1 MPSGVEVGE
10 IRRKIT
16 TLLSADVIG
25 YGGPIEADDPATF
38 RTLTQRRETFQRLVT
53 EYGGR
58 QFGGVGHSRMVEFP
72 SALSA
77 LQCAIAI
84 QRAALEEN
92 ESLPLEQ
99 RILLRIALNVGEV
112 IDEGDG
118 GLYGEGINVAAE
130 LQASAVPGG
139 ISLSGSVH
147 EHVRHTGHFEFDG
160 ERHLKGI
167 ADPVSV
173 YQVLEPGIEHGHHSF
188 WSELRRRNVV
198 RVGAAYG
205 VVSWLLIQVADTL
218 LPTFDAPNWLM
229 RAFVITLIAGFPV
242 ALLLA
247 WIYELT
253 PLGLMRNDQV
263 LQQANSSRLTGRRL
277 DGAIIVMLAA
287 AVVFLVFDNYD
298 LIGANDAVTARE
310 SIAVLAFQN
319 QSPDPEKEY
328 FSDGLADEL
337 LNVLARIP
345 ELRVAPRTSSFSFK
359 GRSVDAA
366 TIADTLMVD
375 NVLEGS
381 VRADGDQIRVTATL
395 VRGGAVLWTDTF
407 DRAFVDVLDVQAEIA
422 SAVASAIVP
431 VLSPESKL
439 NVERHPTDN
448 VEAYDFYLRGQDY
461 LNRPGEQDTLA
472 IAADMFTR
480 AIGLDPRF
488 AAAWAARC
496 EARLNQ
502 YIFSGRDEQ
511 YFADAETDCRR
522 AWRLDNS
529 LWEVYVALGRL
540 YGISG
545 QYDDAIDELRTAISQ
560 QPSAV
565 EAYVALGDIYS
576 AMNRNEEAES
586 MFLSA
591 LSLDGG
597 NWDVYNHYG
606 HFFYDNHRYEEAIAQ
621 YQRVVDFTP
630 DSGIGWDNLGNA
642 YWAIGEFERA
652 AEIFR
657 RSLEIRPSRWAYSS
671 LGSMQ
676 YYLGQFEESVENQRL
691 AIAEAPED
699 HISWGRLAEAY
710 SFIPGAEDEARSAWR
725 RAIELARSDLQINPD
740 DWDTH
745 GQLALYHAFIGEY
758 DVALQQLERVAELA
772 PNEPQG
778 RYYAALVHWQ
788 RGDAD
793 ATYDAL
799 EAAIDL
805 GYSSV
810 FIVSDPTLADLRDEP
825 RFAEFFR

>member
-1 MPSGVEVGE
+1 
-10 IRRKIT
+10 
-16 TLLSADVIG
+16 
-25 YGGPIEADDPATF
+25 
-38 RTLTQRRETFQRLVT
+38 
-53 EYGGR
+53 
-58 QFGGVGHSRMVEFP
+58 
-72 SALSA
+72 
-77 LQCAIAI
+77 
-84 QRAALEEN
+84 
-92 ESLPLEQ
+92 
-99 RILLRIALNVGEV
+99 
-112 IDEGDG
+112 
-118 GLYGEGINVAAE
+118 
-130 LQASAVPGG
+130 
-139 ISLSGSVH
+139 
-147 EHVRHTGHFEFDG
+147 
-160 ERHLKGI
+160 
-167 ADPVSV
+167 
-173 YQVLEPGIEHGHHSF
+173 
-188 WSELRRRNVV
+188 
-198 RVGAAYG
+198 
-205 VVSWLLIQVADTL
+205 
-218 LPTFDAPNWLM
+218 
-229 RAFVITLIAGFPV
+229 
-242 ALLLA
+242 
-247 WIYELT
+247 
-253 PLGLMRNDQV
+253 
-263 LQQANSSRLTGRRL
+263 
-277 DGAIIVMLAA
+277 
-287 AVVFLVFDNYD
+287 
-298 LIGANDAVTARE
+298 
-310 SIAVLAFQN
+310 
-319 QSPDPEKEY
+319 
-328 FSDGLADEL
+328 
-337 LNVLARIP
+337 
-345 ELRVAPRTSSFSFK
+345 
-359 GRSVDAA
+359 
-366 TIADTLMVD
+366 
-375 NVLEGS
+375 
-381 VRADGDQIRVTATL
+381 
-395 VRGGAVLWTDTF
+395 
-407 DRAFVDVLDVQAEIA
+407 
-422 SAVASAIVP
+422 
-431 VLSPESKL
+431 
-439 NVERHPTDN
+439 
-448 VEAYDFYLRGQDY
+448 
-461 LNRPGEQDTLA
+461 
-472 IAADMFTR
+472 
-480 AIGLDPRF
+480 
-488 AAAWAARC
+488 
-496 EARLNQ
+496 
-502 YIFSGRDEQ
+502 FSGRDEQ